1 MDMKKKRIAR
11 TILATVCSMALAGG
25 LLLNSNLL
33 SAKAAASTELS
44 LTTETTSVQPGDEF
58 TVNVDLTKCDE
69 IAGLTI
75 WVHYDSECLSV
86 ESVER
91 VNSVLLKPTVNKN
104 GVDPEGKI
112 TDFVGYSYA
121 DPDNS
126 SGTGTLMKIK
136 LKVNDDAED
145 GDTTLSF
152 AKVDGSVS
160 LSDTE
165 VGHIDEI
172 DTNDLTITIAKQV
185 ETTTEEET
193 TTEQET
199 TTVEETTTEQE
210 TTTVEE
216 TTTEQ
221 ETTTVEETTT
231 EQETTTV
238 EETTTE
244 QETTTVT
251 EETTTEE
258 VTKKQDE
265 TKKQNPS
272 KEDESTS
279 KKDSKSDA
287 EETTTANNS
296 KVAPS
301 NTKNSNGT
309 GTGTSAGNAKTNSA
323 ASATKAPR
331 TGDVPTE
338 GILLILLGL
347 TSAGVTVCAKKRA

>member
-1 MDMKKKRIAR
+1 MKKKRIAR

-221 ETTTVEETTT
+221 ETTTV
-231 EQETTTV
+231 
-238 EETTTE
+238 
-244 QETTTVT
+244 T

>member
-1 MDMKKKRIAR
+1 MKKKRIAR

-210 TTTVEE
+210 TTTV
-216 TTTEQ
+216 
-221 ETTTVEETTT
+221 
-231 EQETTTV
+231 
-238 EETTTE
+238 
-244 QETTTVT
+244 T